1 MKEISLNKH
10 ERKFIMLFGFGWYY
24 DWTLILL
31 VPGIIIALWASIN
44 VKTTFNKYD
53 KVLSRNRMTGA
64 QVAEKVLHHH
74 GIYNVRVEHV
84 SGDLSDHYDPRTNV
98 IRLSDSTYNSTSIA
112 AAGVAAH
119 EAGHAVQYA
128 QSYAPIKFRASIVN
142 VCNIGTPLAMVF
154 LILGLFV
161 QSQTASD
168 ALILIAILLY
178 SLATVFQLVTL
189 PVEFNAS
196 NRAIA
201 TLANDGYLESTE
213 VPAVRKVLR
222 AAAMTYV
229 AAAAVSIMQLLRFIM
244 LIASAK
250 RNDD

>member
-1 MKEISLNKH
+1 
-10 ERKFIMLFGFGWYY
+10 MLFGFGWYY

-98 IRLSDSTYNSTSIA
+98 IRLSDATYNSTSIA

-168 ALILIAILLY
+168 TLILIAILLY

-196 NRAIA
+196 RRAMA
-201 TLANDGYLESTE
+201 CLESTGLYGQDE
-213 VPAVRKVLR
+213 LRGAGKVLQ
-222 AAAMTYV
+222 AAALTYV
-229 AAAAVSIMQLLRFIM
+229 AALISSILSLLRFV
-244 LIASAK
+244 LIATSG
-250 RNDD
+250 RRRR